1 MDNAHE
7 DKIFCLGAF
16 FLCKCFAKV
25 EKICYN
31 RGMERKQTS
40 KNGVLTSL
48 IGAPTPAKAS
58 GLTYSLAA
66 TLSIVVAFLFMIVIG
81 MLGLTEEGY
90 DETDWYLYCAYLLT
104 PLTFGLVAWLVLRW
118 SGQSVGA
125 EIRAQACPA
134 RYFVIAILLQC
145 GLLCLSQLNTWFL
158 DWLAKF
164 GYVDTP
170 IKIPSLDGFG
180 IVGVIITVA
189 LLPAIFEEVI
199 FRGLLLKGMKSFGTV
214 GAVLLNGAL
223 FALYHQNPA
232 QTMYQFCCGCAFAFV
247 AIRAGS
253 ILPTILSHFINNALI
268 IVLLKFNAADIQ
280 GTALVVVLIV
290 SILCLIASLVW
301 LLFFDKAEKG
311 NGEKGDKIEIKHFFT
326 YASVGI
332 AMYVLTWISVLLTG
346 L

>member
-1 MDNAHE
+1 VDNAHE

-145 GLLCLSQLNTWFL
+145 GLLCLSQLNDLFL
-158 DWLAKF
+158 NWLRKF
-164 GYVDTP
+164 GYEDTP
-170 IKIPSLDGFG
+170 INIPSLDGFG
-180 IVGVIITVA
+180 FVGALLVIAV
-189 LLPAIFEEVI
+189 LPAIFEEII
-199 FRGLLLKGMKSFGTV
+199 FRGIVFSVLADRFSKNKKGFLKTYVISSVIFGLAHLFNGFSFGTV
-214 GAVLLNGAL
+214 LQVGYTVLTGGL
-223 FALYHQNPA
+223 FA
-232 QTMYQFCCGCAFAFV
+232 FCL
-247 AIRAGS
+247 IMTKN
-253 ILPTILSHFINNALI
+253 ILCC
-268 IVLLKFNAADIQ
+268 
-280 GTALVVVLIV
+280 ALVHGIYNF
-290 SILCLIASLVW
+290 CG
-301 LLFFDKAEKG
+301 LLFDHVQGLG
-311 NGEKGDKIEIKHFFT
+311 NGVVFDLGTVITMAVI
-326 YASVGI
+326 SVVVGI
-332 AMYVLTWISVLLTG
+332 FVLYKVYHYPDEERKDLYARLGIAKE
-346 L
+346 